1 MNDPVVR
8 KKMMCS
14 KKEREY
20 CGLQSTR
27 VGKAFYESRI
37 LDPLKQEEDS
47 GKRGKRKEVLASER
61 RR

>member
-1 MNDPVVR
+1 MASR
-8 KKMMCS
+8 AS
-14 KKEREY
+14 EE
-20 CGLQSTR
+20 
-27 VGKAFYESRI
+27 GKAFYESRI